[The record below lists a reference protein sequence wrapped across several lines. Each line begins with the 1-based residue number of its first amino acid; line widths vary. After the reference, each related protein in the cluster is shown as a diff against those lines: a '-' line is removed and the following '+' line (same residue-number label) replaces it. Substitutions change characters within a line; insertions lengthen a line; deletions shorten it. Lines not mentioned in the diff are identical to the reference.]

1 MSAEPR
7 IHLAELLRV
16 ALEHVAPDQADVPVH
31 LERPKQAGHGDF
43 ATNLALQLAKPL
55 RRNPRELAALLV
67 QALPQSE
74 LVKAV
79 DVAGAGFIN
88 FTLAPN
94 AKTVVV
100 TQALTRGAEFGRG
113 EPKNVKV
120 QIEFVSANPT
130 GPLHVGHGRGAAY
143 GASLATVLDFAGF
156 EVTREYYVNDAG
168 RQMDILA
175 LSTWLRYLALHGV
188 EVPFP
193 PNGYQGDYVVA
204 MAQDLREA
212 HGDRFAR
219 TSAEEVLAGTP
230 GLPEAGRKDD
240 EADRQREAHLDAL
253 IANAKHLLGEDYA
266 RVHGFALNAQLGDC
280 RQDLAEFGV
289 EFDQWFSEQSL
300 FDTGQV
306 ERAVNEL
313 DKRGHLYE
321 QDGAKWFRSK
331 TFGDEKD
338 RVVQRDNGQY
348 TYFASDIAYHLN
360 KYERGFDR
368 VIDVWGADHHG
379 YIARVKGSLAA
390 LGQPA
395 EKLEVSLVQFA
406 VLYRNGQKASMSTR
420 SGDFVTLRQL
430 RGEVGKDACRFFYV
444 LRKSDQH
451 LDFDLDLATS
461 QSNENPV
468 YYIQYA
474 HARVCSV
481 LQQWGG
487 AESTLVEANL
497 APLSGERELALCAR
511 LGAFAEVVQSA
522 AADQAP
528 HQVAFY
534 LKDLAGEFHGWY
546 NAERMLIDDEEIK
559 LARLALAA
567 AVRNVLK
574 NGLGLLGVSAPQS
587 M

>member
-390 LGQPA
+390 LGQPP

-406 VLYRNGQKASMSTR
+406 VLYRNGDRKSTR
-420 SGDFVTLRQL
+420 LNSSHVRISYAVFCLKKKKTITLYLMSNSTIDILKLFNYQLPFDFIQL
-430 RGEVGKDACRFFYV
+430 CSRLLPCTPIFF
-444 LRKSDQH
+444 
-451 LDFDLDLATS
+451 
-461 QSNENPV
+461 
-468 YYIQYA
+468 
-474 HARVCSV
+474 
-481 LQQWGG
+481 
-487 AESTLVEANL
+487 
-497 APLSGERELALCAR
+497 
-511 LGAFAEVVQSA
+511 
-522 AADQAP
+522 
-528 HQVAFY
+528 
-534 LKDLAGEFHGWY
+534 
-546 NAERMLIDDEEIK
+546 
-559 LARLALAA
+559 
-567 AVRNVLK
+567 
-574 NGLGLLGVSAPQS
+574 
-587 M
+587 